1 MNTVIEQ
8 ALNTVCGSVREM
20 PLRVLQI
27 FNNFFGE
34 ERVDMQG
41 FDKDTI
47 LSYTA
52 DLTIASAFRHAGKSN
67 LLPLAERGRDDEFL
81 DVIQLETSEETRQ
94 KVVEVITSEGFIS
107 HLMGRTKGFIL
118 VHFPRTTVT
127 NEYDR
132 STVVKNLYIKVPLL
146 STGAENGMF
155 TMNRSEYTIAEMCS
169 DYMHSHASSIPIS
182 NFREF
187 THCCLGSGPLNST
200 QATLNIGFDE
210 DRWNIFCLEIS
221 KYVEVESI
229 AGVPYHRLENIGMG
243 NSIVNMGRL
252 SYTHGLYLSSS
263 RTSANVKQLLT
274 DFFTYYLD
282 NNNLTFSYRNGIY
295 SLGMSYVDY
304 LISLSNSFIEW
315 VNSNHTKNPQLITSG
330 IVSAVI
336 GEYTVNG
343 DMVYERNTNYADLLN
358 RYRGYIGQQVC
369 TFKGNSVT
377 VTIAGVGSTE
387 NAVRLLKPALASLL
401 LYRILRTINYRYGRI
416 QEDPSNSTGKTG
428 YAI

>member
-8 ALNTVCGSVREM
+8 ALNTVCERVQEM

-67 LLPLAERGRDDEFL
+67 LLPLAEWDRDDEFL

-94 KVVEVITSEGFIS
+94 KVIEVITSEGFIS
-107 HLMGRTKGFIL
+107 HLMRETKGFIL

-146 STGAENGMF
+146 SSGAENGMF
-155 TMNRSEYTIAEMCS
+155 TMNRSEYTMAEMYS
-169 DYMHSHASSIPIS
+169 NYMHSHASNIPTN

-200 QATLNIGFDE
+200 QATLNTGFDE

-229 AGVPYHRLENIGMG
+229 AGTPYYRLENIGMR
-243 NSIVNMGRL
+243 NSVVDMGRL
-252 SYTHGLYLSSS
+252 SYTHEMYLSS
-263 RTSANVKQLLT
+263 RTRARVMQLLT
-274 DFFTYYLD
+274 DFFSYYLD

-304 LISLSNSFIEW
+304 LISISNSFIEW
-315 VNSNHTKNPQLITSG
+315 VNSNHTKNPQLITPE
-330 IVSAVI
+330 VVLPVI
-336 GEYTVNG
+336 GEYIVSG
-343 DMVYERNTNYADLLN
+343 DMVYERSGDCTDLLN
-358 RYRGYIGQQVC
+358 RCRGYIGQQIC

>member
-8 ALNTVCGSVREM
+8 ALNTVCERVKEI

-41 FDKDTI
+41 FDKNTI

-67 LLPLAERGRDDEFL
+67 LLPLAERDRDDEFL
-81 DVIQLETSEETRQ
+81 YVIQLETSEETRQ
-94 KVVEVITSEGFIS
+94 KVIEVITSEGFIS
-107 HLMGRTKGFIL
+107 HLMREAKGFIL

-146 STGAENGMF
+146 SSGAENGMF
-155 TMNRSEYTIAEMCS
+155 TMNRSEYTIAEMYS
-169 DYMHSHASSIPIS
+169 NYMHSHASGIPTS

-200 QATLNIGFDE
+200 QATLNTGFDE

-229 AGVPYHRLENIGMG
+229 AGTPYHRLENIGMR
-243 NSIVNMGRL
+243 NSVVGMGRL
-252 SYTHGLYLSSS
+252 SYTHEMYLSS
-263 RTSANVKQLLT
+263 RTRARVMQLLT
-274 DFFTYYLD
+274 DFFSYYLD

-304 LISLSNSFIEW
+304 LISISNSFIEW
-315 VNSNHTKNPQLITSG
+315 VNSNHTKNPQLITPE
-330 IVSAVI
+330 VVLPVI
-336 GEYTVNG
+336 GEYIVSG
-343 DMVYERNTNYADLLN
+343 DMVYERSGDCTDLLN
-358 RYRGYIGQQVC
+358 RCRDYIGQQIC